1 MDRESLFV
9 GVDVS
14 KARLDIGLWP
24 TAEGWSVPNDEAGI
38 AELVSRLQEVQPAL
52 VVLGGHGWPGY
63 RGAASGSGQ
72 PQASTRLRQGHGEV
86 G

>member
-38 AELVSRLQEVQPAL
+38 AELVSRLQEVQPLWLCWRPRVAWL
-52 VVLGGHGWPGY
+52 PGGCQW
-63 RGAASGSGQ
+63 
-72 PQASTRLRQGHGEV
+72 
-86 G
+86 